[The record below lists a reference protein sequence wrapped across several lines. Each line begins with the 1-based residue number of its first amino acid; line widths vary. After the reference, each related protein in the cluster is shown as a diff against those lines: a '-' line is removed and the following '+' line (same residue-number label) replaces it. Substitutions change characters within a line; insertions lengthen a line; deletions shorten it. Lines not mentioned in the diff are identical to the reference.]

1 MVADRARGSRCVE
14 FCLPVNRVHEVTGFV
29 YYDSSLTPES
39 NVGSHSVV
47 DGCAPAHEAIARVST
62 AVSRVYSGSR
72 NNPNMSYCASRRSD
86 SCHFKGFRLPIQ

>member
-1 MVADRARGSRCVE
+1 MFADLPCGSRCAE
-14 FCLPVNRVHEVTGFV
+14 FCPAVDRAHELTAFV
-29 YYDSSLTPES
+29 YYDSCLTPES

-72 NNPNMSYCASRRSD
+72 NNPNMCCCALWRSA
-86 SCHFKGFRLPIQ
+86 SSHFEVFRLPLQ